1 MHGLVKTLKKCNVR
15 TAFELLPQRIWEF
28 FQTFNLL
35 QVIKLKIFVKLINVQ
50 MTPESSYFKET
61 PLTISS

>member
-1 MHGLVKTLKKCNVR
+1 MHGLVKTLKKSNVR

-35 QVIKLKIFVKLINVQ
+35 QVIKSKIFVKLNNVQ
-50 MTPESSYFKET
+50 MTPES
-61 PLTISS
+61 

>member
-35 QVIKLKIFVKLINVQ
+35 QVIKSKIFVKLNNVQ
-50 MTPESSYFKET
+50 MTPES
-61 PLTISS
+61 